1 MVKARPAITL
11 KATYTPVSKR
21 AGSRSAETRSPAQ
34 ESACKDLGCNGQ
46 SPTITSKAA
55 YTPTPERAG
64 SRSAE
69 TRSPAQESAC
79 KDLGRNGQSPTITSK
94 ATYTPT
100 PERAGSR
107 SFYFQIESR
116 VQLGENE
123 GHNYVLEMM
132 FVSTIFM
139 RVAMPADI
147 PAMMKVIASARQF
160 LGAQGIDQW
169 QGTYPDQAAI
179 EQDIATGIGRVL
191 IVDGR
196 VAGVAALVVGPDPHY
211 LRIDGAGWL
220 ADVPYLAVHR
230 FALDGIRGKQLSRVF
245 FSNIMSEAY
254 RRGFDDL
261 RVDTHAKNVIMQH
274 AITGMGFDFRGIV
287 YMDEP
292 VPERNAY
299 EVRLTSV

>member
-1 MVKARPAITL
+1 MDGFLITLETRSPAQKPACKDLECNGQSPAITL

-21 AGSRSAETRSPAQ
+21 AGSRS
-34 ESACKDLGCNGQ
+34 
-46 SPTITSKAA
+46 
-55 YTPTPERAG
+55 
-64 SRSAE
+64 
-69 TRSPAQESAC
+69 
-79 KDLGRNGQSPTITSK
+79 
-94 ATYTPT
+94 
-100 PERAGSR
+100 
-107 SFYFQIESR
+107 FYFQIESR
-116 VQLGENE
+116 VKLGENE

-230 FALDGIRGKQLSRVF
+230 FALDGSIRGKQLSRVF

>member
-11 KATYTPVSKR
+11 KATYTPVSK
-21 AGSRSAETRSPAQ
+21 
-34 ESACKDLGCNGQ
+34 
-46 SPTITSKAA
+46 
-55 YTPTPERAG
+55 RAG

-179 EQDIATGIGRVL
+179 E
-191 IVDGR
+191 
-196 VAGVAALVVGPDPHY
+196 
-211 LRIDGAGWL
+211 
-220 ADVPYLAVHR
+220 
-230 FALDGIRGKQLSRVF
+230 
-245 FSNIMSEAY
+245 
-254 RRGFDDL
+254 
-261 RVDTHAKNVIMQH
+261 
-274 AITGMGFDFRGIV
+274 
-287 YMDEP
+287 
-292 VPERNAY
+292 
-299 EVRLTSV
+299 

>member
-1 MVKARPAITL
+1 MAKTRPLRSRPLTL
-11 KATYTPVSKR
+11 RFLSGLAH
-21 AGSRSAETRSPAQ
+21 A
-34 ESACKDLGCNGQ
+34 L
-46 SPTITSKAA
+46 
-55 YTPTPERAG
+55 
-64 SRSAE
+64 AE

-94 ATYTPT
+94 AAYTPT

-116 VQLGENE
+116 VKLGENE

-196 VAGVAALVVGPDPHY
+196 V
-211 LRIDGAGWL
+211 L
-220 ADVPYLAVHR
+220 A
-230 FALDGIRGKQLSRVF
+230 I
-245 FSNIMSEAY
+245 
-254 RRGFDDL
+254 
-261 RVDTHAKNVIMQH
+261 
-274 AITGMGFDFRGIV
+274 AI
-287 YMDEP
+287 
-292 VPERNAY
+292 
-299 EVRLTSV
+299 